1 MRRLDLNPSEHK
13 ILIIDCQTTGQ
24 NPAIGNL
31 LEIAWFVADG
41 FAQRSTLHSYLV
53 KQPDDAEIPY
63 RIRSLTGIRQEEM
76 QRAVTKDEVKKLL
89 VQTLQELD
97 QPNIC
102 LAHYA
107 RFELPFLLDLLQP
120 ESGSL
125 PCQLLCSYEIA
136 RRLFPNLPSRGI
148 RAVAGYFGTVCS
160 ELKRADSHATATLAI
175 WQGLQRHLVDQGL
188 DSMAELMRWMRQPP
202 QSRRTKYEYPLS
214 RSKRLELPDLPGI
227 YRMLSK
233 NNTILYVGK
242 ATSLKQRVNSY
253 FRGQTGK
260 DSKTRELLSQVWD
273 LSFTACSTVLEAAL
287 METDEIKLWD
297 PPYNRALKRR
307 ERQLVFYSRNFSS
320 SSNRQ
325 DDLHFLGPFA
335 SAEVVAPL
343 TKLDQSLR
351 ENAFVTDLFFSQLP
365 QVLLA
370 EGFELFC
377 ISEGIERSEI
387 RDARSLLALGLWLYR
402 QKLRAQKEERRT
414 KLLELEDDGAEDEAD
429 TKKPTPQSEPPPSAA
444 SNSFTAEDVSSRFAR
459 LLRRIARQYLR
470 AKSMTRLLHANVR
483 YRQNNIERS
492 LTLANGSLVHQPS
505 AQARSEPATTMPWQ
519 QLNID
524 TYDRMSVLLTE
535 LTKLQTHSGSSSS
548 QCM

>member
-1 MRRLDLNPSEHK
+1 
-13 ILIIDCQTTGQ
+13 
-24 NPAIGNL
+24 
-31 LEIAWFVADG
+31 
-41 FAQRSTLHSYLV
+41 
-53 KQPDDAEIPY
+53 
-63 RIRSLTGIRQEEM
+63 
-76 QRAVTKDEVKKLL
+76 
-89 VQTLQELD
+89 
-97 QPNIC
+97 
-102 LAHYA
+102 
-107 RFELPFLLDLLQP
+107 
-120 ESGSL
+120 
-125 PCQLLCSYEIA
+125 
-136 RRLFPNLPSRGI
+136 
-148 RAVAGYFGTVCS
+148 
-160 ELKRADSHATATLAI
+160 
-175 WQGLQRHLVDQGL
+175 
-188 DSMAELMRWMRQPP
+188 
-202 QSRRTKYEYPLS
+202 
-214 RSKRLELPDLPGI
+214 
-227 YRMLSK
+227 MLSK